1 MTRRWR
7 GKSQGGISIAL
18 LAKHKRKDQLI
29 DKVLIRAFDFNDRS
43 VKVAAAP
50 PPSARTFEKWS
61 RVSLHERFHHSAF
74 VSVSWYHLELSDKSA
89 KVIPK
94 FCQRY
99 FSDSSHFEAKNNGEV
114 LFTYLNRDL
123 MNEQQRELHGRFS
136 LEARFGKSLIPSPA
150 LIPPYASRAHSMWYL
165 HHICFFTRRSWL
177 KW

>member
-99 FSDSSHFEAKNNGEV
+99 FSDSSHFEEQRRGFIY
-114 LFTYLNRDL
+114 LFKSGS
-123 MNEQQRELHGRFS
+123 NERTTTRTRPRTS
-136 LEARFGKSLIPSPA
+136 RTILIRGTFRKKFDTEPRS
-150 LIPPYASRAHSMWYL
+150 HSS
-165 HHICFFTRRSWL
+165 ICFQSTQYVVSTPHMFFYSALLT
-177 KW
+177 